1 MELEIL
7 RTIQKFHNPFFDTFF
22 ELITILGEEIFLVP
36 ILAMV
41 YWTLNKKLGE
51 KIGYIVLTSVTLN
64 SVLKGFFNL
73 DRPIGKEGIRTL
85 RPETA
90 TGQSF
95 PSGHSQGSATAAA
108 TISYYLKNKG
118 VTIFSIILVS
128 LIGFSRLYLGVHY
141 PKDVIVGILVGLL
154 VTYIGVKLLEKFDA
168 LAVYWLTLLAFL
180 PLLIFD
186 QSGNFIKSMGGFA
199 GFVLGITLEKK
210 FVNFTIDISWLK
222 KGIRIGVG
230 LIFIVL
236 IRSGLKMIFP
246 QIMIFDFIRYTLL
259 TFFAIGLYPWIFT
272 KLKI

>member
-7 RTIQKFHNPFFDTFF
+7 RTIQKIHNPFLDAFF
-22 ELITILGEEIFLVP
+22 QLITIFGEEIFLVP
-36 ILAMV
+36 MLAMV

-51 KIGYIVLTSVTLN
+51 KIGYIVLSSVTLN

-73 DRPIGKEGIRTL
+73 DRPIGEEGIRTL

-95 PSGHSQGSATAAA
+95 PSGHSQGAATAGAS
-108 TISYYLKNKG
+108 ISYYLKNKR
-118 VTIFSIILVS
+118 VTIFAILLVA
-128 LIGFSRLYLGVHY
+128 LVGFSRLYLGVHY
-141 PKDVIVGILVGLL
+141 PKDVIVGILLGSL
-154 VTYIGVKLLEKFDA
+154 VTFIGVKLLEKFNA
-168 LAVYWLTLLAFL
+168 LNVYWITLLAFL

-186 QSGNFIKSMGGFA
+186 QSENFIKSIGAFA
-199 GFVLGITLEKK
+199 GFVLGITFEKK
-210 FVNFTIDISWLK
+210 LVNFTIDTSWLK
-222 KGIRIGVG
+222 KVIRIVVG

-246 QIMIFDFIRYTLL
+246 QLMIFDFIRYTFL
-259 TFFAIGLYPWIFT
+259 TFFAIGLYPWVFT

>member
-7 RTIQKFHNPFFDTFF
+7 RTIQKIHNPFLDAFF
-22 ELITILGEEIFLVP
+22 QLITIFGEEIFLVP
-36 ILAMV
+36 MLAMV

-51 KIGYIVLTSVTLN
+51 KIGYIVLSSVTLN

-73 DRPIGKEGIRTL
+73 DRPIGEEGIRTL

-95 PSGHSQGSATAAA
+95 PSGHSQGAATAGAS
-108 TISYYLKNKG
+108 ISYYLKNKR
-118 VTIFSIILVS
+118 VTIFAILLVA
-128 LIGFSRLYLGVHY
+128 LVGFSRLYLGVHY
-141 PKDVIVGILVGLL
+141 PKDVIVGILLGSL
-154 VTYIGVKLLEKFDA
+154 VTFIGVKLLEKFNA
-168 LAVYWLTLLAFL
+168 LNVYWITLLAFL

-186 QSGNFIKSMGGFA
+186 QSENFIKSIGAFA
-199 GFVLGITLEKK
+199 GFVLGITFEKK
-210 FVNFTIDISWLK
+210 LVNFTIDTSWLK
-222 KGIRIGVG
+222 KVIRIVIG

-246 QIMIFDFIRYTLL
+246 QLMIFDFIRYTFL
-259 TFFAIGLYPWIFT
+259 TFFAIGFYPWVFT